1 MIKGFSLGEWCEFFT
16 LVGTMIAVTF
26 FCRRVT
32 CCVSAK
38 KAARHATVRLYI
50 TLGDIYLNPDWDTGS
65 KDHLW
70 LTGLGS
76 SYSSWNGEF
85 C

>member
-26 FCRRVT
+26 FVVVLLAVYQRKKLRDMQLSSFTLPLVLAISIAIGKRVT
-32 CCVSAK
+32 E
-38 KAARHATVRLYI
+38 T
-50 TLGDIYLNPDWDTGS
+50 
-65 KDHLW
+65 
-70 LTGLGS
+70 
-76 SYSSWNGEF
+76 F